1 MLDAFQ
7 RSARAERDAEAQAAQ
22 APRGGAFA
30 KARKRDEAPRSET
43 ESRPKPPVRRPV
55 PVFDPRPEEVLGT
68 GPRPPLSGIPVWIP
82 TAVVVLVIAIAGA
95 YWIGGRLGGETHAE
109 EPGTGPPLEAF
120 ETDLGL
126 ALEAPSGAGGSSPQA
141 PAPSSAR
148 ASEAS
153 DLTED
158 DRRFLDPNR
167 SRYTVRAIY
176 FDNDREGWSRS
187 LSTYYYLRRAGL
199 PAIAPIEKG
208 EIVVI
213 CVGAEPSRTG
223 ELEQIR
229 DRLQA
234 LPGPPPESEARAFES
249 AFFVNID
256 DQIDREP

>member
-7 RSARAERDAEAQAAQ
+7 RSARAERDAEAHAAR

-30 KARKRDEAPRSET
+30 KARKEDEPPRPEPKK
-43 ESRPKPPVRRPV
+43 RPKPPRRRPT
-55 PVFDPRPEEVLGT
+55 PELAPRPEEVLGT
-68 GPRPPLSGIPVWIP
+68 GPRPALPGIPAWIP
-82 TAVVVLVIAIAGA
+82 AALVVLSIAIAGA
-95 YWIGGRLGGETHAE
+95 YWIGGKLGGETRAE
-109 EPGTGPPLEAF
+109 EPGSAPPLEAF
-120 ETDLGL
+120 EADY
-126 ALEAPSGAGGSSPQA
+126 AQAEEAPAVAGESRP
-141 PAPSSAR
+141 PAPPPSNAKG
-148 ASEAS
+148 S

-158 DRRFLDPNR
+158 DRRFLDPSR

-176 FDNDREGWSRS
+176 FANDREGWSRS

-234 LPGPPPESEARAFES
+234 LPGPPPESEAHAFES